1 MQEQEQL
8 LEQEQPQKQE
18 ATPAE
23 VSDSNESASAGALLR
38 AYREEAGMEQETL
51 AAALKINAQKLQ
63 ALESNDYSV
72 LPALY
77 FARGLAGNICRHL
90 KRDPAP
96 VLARMPDEK
105 PHIPA
110 AEKTDTT
117 RVQPMMVPVSID
129 MGSSRSFLKWIIAA
143 AVLLALIVGTVFAIP
158 AIRARLASSADQT
171 SSAAD
176 NATTASLGG
185 TTPDA
190 SSGTLTAA
198 PAPVAAAPLT
208 LQPAAVEP
216 AVPASAAADAS
227 HTLQLHASGN
237 AWVKIS
243 STTGKTLFEGNLK
256 AGDLQSLAIA
266 EYPVRV
272 VIGKAENV
280 QVFDRG
286 QPFDLSSVAAR
297 GTARF
302 ELKP

>member
-1 MQEQEQL
+1 MDADTHTPSSETEQNQDT
-8 LEQEQPQKQE
+8 
-18 ATPAE
+18 TPAA
-23 VSDSNESASAGALLR
+23 VADGTPSAGALLK

-51 AAALKINAQKLQ
+51 AAALKINPQKLQ
-63 ALESNDYSV
+63 ALESDDYSV

-77 FARGLAGNICRHL
+77 FARGLAANICRHL

-117 RVQPMMVPVSID
+117 PMQPMVPVSIGT
-129 MGSSRSFLKWIIAA
+129 GSSNNLLKWIIAA
-143 AVLLALIVGTVFAIP
+143 AVLLALIVGAIFAIP
-158 AIRARLASSADQT
+158 AIRARLASPADQT
-171 SSAAD
+171 SSATD
-176 NATTASLGG
+176 NASTAPSGN
-185 TTPDA
+185 TPDA
-190 SSGTLTAA
+190 SSATLTAA

-216 AVPASAAADAS
+216 AVPASAAADAG

-237 AWVKIS
+237 TWVKIS
-243 STTGKTLFEGNLK
+243 STKGKTLFEGNLK
-256 AGDLQSLAIA
+256 AGDQQSLAIA

-280 QVFDRG
+280 QVIDRG
-286 QPFDLSSVAAR
+286 QPFDLASVAAR

>member
-1 MQEQEQL
+1 MDADNHTSSSETEQEQET
-8 LEQEQPQKQE
+8 
-18 ATPAE
+18 TPA
-23 VSDSNESASAGALLR
+23 AIAGAPSAGALLR

-63 ALESNDYSV
+63 ALESDDYSV

-77 FARGLAGNICRHL
+77 FARGLAANICRHL

-105 PHIPA
+105 LHIPA

-117 RVQPMMVPVSID
+117 PMQPMVPVSI
-129 MGSSRSFLKWIIAA
+129 GTSSSNNLLKWIIAA
-143 AVLLALIVGTVFAIP
+143 AVLLALIVGAVFAIP
-158 AIRARLASSADQT
+158 AIRARLAGSTHQT

-176 NATTASLGG
+176 NATTAPSG
-185 TTPDA
+185 TTPNA
-190 SSGTLTAA
+190 SSATLTAA
-198 PAPVAAAPLT
+198 PTPAAAPLT
-208 LQPAAVEP
+208 LQPAAIEP

-237 AWVKIS
+237 TWVKIS
-243 STTGKTLFEGNLK
+243 STKGKTLFEGNLK
-256 AGDLQSLAIA
+256 AGDQQSLAVA

-272 VIGKAENV
+272 IIGKAENV
-280 QVFDRG
+280 QVIDRG
-286 QPFDLSSVAAR
+286 QTFDLASVAAR